1 MIENPSR
8 HTFIVTV
15 DAATVQLAKT
25 FPLVKSDVQRILA
38 EKTLTKQ
45 DVTVIKGKGLYY
57 KKTIEFN

>member
-1 MIENPSR
+1 MIENPSK

-25 FPLVKSDVQRILA
+25 FPVIINDVQKILG
-38 EKTLTKQ
+38 ENGLTKN

-57 KKTIEFN
+57 KKTVIA

>member
-1 MIENPSR
+1 MIDNPSK

-25 FPLVKSDVQRILA
+25 FPVIINDVQKILG
-38 EKTLTKQ
+38 ENGLTKN

-57 KKTIEFN
+57 KKTVIA